1 MLRIF
6 LSSTIKDL
14 HFVRRTLADKIES
27 DLGHDVVMSESINFD
42 WTREDIVRSCLR
54 EVENSDV
61 YVLIVGNRHGSQVS
75 EEGLSITQAE
85 YRQAKAKKKPIYV
98 VIMNDTWVL
107 YTQAPENLDSL
118 LHEFIS
124 EVSSNFQR
132 NVKTFSTSEEA
143 FDYIR
148 AQCSLLLKSY
158 LELQLPAHEIHDII
172 NKGKRY
178 QDYFRFVISLI
189 ENRNNYNRIM
199 SVFTQELVSG
209 DINNQEFIP
218 QPIIRLSKTTGATL
232 YCLSNNREEL
242 IKVGSTG
249 DVGGRTAYNINDKTS
264 YVCVTFLSQE
274 SKLFEKETAAEEKE
288 KILCIPIAEQ
298 YILTLH
304 FLVEQEYQEH
314 YDENLILDEIY
325 NKNKVLFNTFN
336 LFLEKGGENEE

>member
-1 MLRIF
+1 LLRVF

-14 HFVRRTLADKIES
+14 HFVRQTIGDKIES
-27 DLGHDVVMSESINFD
+27 QLGHDVVMSESIQFD
-42 WTREDIVRSCLR
+42 WTEEDIVKSCLR
-54 EVENSDV
+54 EVENADV

-85 YRQAKAKKKPIYV
+85 YRQAKAKKKPIFV
-98 VIMNDTWVL
+98 VILNDTWVL
-107 YTQAPENLDSL
+107 YTQAPEKLDPPL
-118 LHEFIS
+118 NEFIL
-124 EVSSNFQR
+124 EVSSNFKR
-132 NVKTFSTSEEA
+132 NVKTFSASEEA

-148 AQCSLLLKSY
+148 AQLSILLKNY
-158 LELQLPAHEIHDII
+158 LELQLPAHEIHGII

-189 ENRNNYNRIM
+189 ENRNDYNRII
-199 SVFTQELVSG
+199 SVLTQELRSG

-218 QPIIRLSKTTGATL
+218 QPIIRLSKITGATL
-232 YCLSNNREEL
+232 YCLSNNSEEL

-249 DVGGRTAYNINDKTS
+249 DVGGRTVYNLNDHSS

-288 KILCIPIAEQ
+288 IILCIPIAEQ

-336 LFLEKGGENEE
+336 LFLKKGEENEE